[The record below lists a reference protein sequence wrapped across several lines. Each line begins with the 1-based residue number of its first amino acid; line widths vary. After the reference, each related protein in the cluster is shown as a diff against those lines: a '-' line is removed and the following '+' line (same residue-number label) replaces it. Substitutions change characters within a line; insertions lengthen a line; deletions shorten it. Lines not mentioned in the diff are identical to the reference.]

1 MEKVAHIFAGD
12 GWKSD
17 SHETYTTRQITLILT
32 MKNTNH
38 INDNDRVDTFN
49 DQARLLC
56 EASLRQEL
64 HRAGLLCC
72 KDLSG
77 QVDHT
82 GNTVVQLKCPIR
94 VGQISQRMSCTK
106 EGKILCQP
114 GWRVSDLRI
123 LYNIPSKV
131 ILYCFVS
138 CLS

>member
-17 SHETYTTRQITLILT
+17 SHETYTTRQITLILK

-38 INDNDRVDTFN
+38 INNNDGVDTFN
-49 DQARLLC
+49 GHDQARLLC

-82 GNTVVQLKCPIR
+82 GNTVVQLKINAQSGWDKSANECPAQKR
-94 VGQISQRMSCTK
+94 GRFCVSQD
-106 EGKILCQP
+106 G
-114 GWRVSDLRI
+114 G
-123 LYNIPSKV
+123 
-131 ILYCFVS
+131 
-138 CLS
+138 

>member
-1 MEKVAHIFAGD
+1 
-12 GWKSD
+12 
-17 SHETYTTRQITLILT
+17 

-38 INDNDRVDTFN
+38 INNNDGVDTFN
-49 DQARLLC
+49 GHDQARLLC

-82 GNTVVQLKCPIR
+82 GNTVVQLTCTIR

-114 GWRVSDLRI
+114 GWRVSELD
-123 LYNIPSKV
+123 NIPWGKFLLFCV
-131 ILYCFVS
+131 MFKFKDF
-138 CLS
+138 